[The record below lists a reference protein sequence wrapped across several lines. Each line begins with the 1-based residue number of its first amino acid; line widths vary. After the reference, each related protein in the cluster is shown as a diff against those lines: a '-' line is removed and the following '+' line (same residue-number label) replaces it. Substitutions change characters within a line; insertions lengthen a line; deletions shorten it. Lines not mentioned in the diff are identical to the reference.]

1 MTRLASSAQ
10 LDAGVMRAG
19 TLLLCLSAAGCDL
32 FSDLDR
38 FEQRAEPDVD
48 ASRDDAGDVD
58 AGGGE
63 ELGCQNPR
71 TLCLRLE
78 RFSPHVDE
86 LVSIDLVTKA
96 DNILRARAII
106 EPMGAVDADFVLPL
120 AIPQSEVPETDEDH
134 PLQVELFADQNK
146 DLVYTPGGADHEWNL
161 ELPAS
166 GNLVFAH
173 NSEFTSIEPR
183 PRSIGGDFRMQFT
196 NMTPHLGQLLEV
208 MVIESESGRTV
219 GLYRTPSLAN
229 ANFEVLI
236 PGIIDPDGIVYRVE
250 FYADL
255 NGNGSYDDPDT
266 DHTWVI
272 EFVESGADGVETE
285 FTHGTDFARLE
296 YQFDFER

>member
-1 MTRLASSAQ
+1 
-10 LDAGVMRAG
+10 MRAG
-19 TLLLCLSAAGCDL
+19 ALSLLCSSAAGCDL

-38 FEQRAEPDVD
+38 FEQAPEPDVD
-48 ASRDDAGDVD
+48 AGDDRDDGGAGRED
-58 AGGGE
+58 AGGNDDG
-63 ELGCQNPR
+63 LGCANAR
-71 TLCLRLE
+71 TLCVRLE

-106 EPMGAVDADFVLPL
+106 EPMGGVAADFVLPL
-120 AIPQSEVPETDEDH
+120 AIPESEVPEAGEDH
-134 PLQVELFADQNK
+134 PLQIEVYADQNK
-146 DLVYTPGGADHEWNL
+146 DQMYTPGGADHEWNL

-166 GNLVFAH
+166 GNLVFVH
-173 NSEFTSIEPR
+173 DTLFTSIDPR
-183 PRSIGGDFRMQFT
+183 PRSIGGDFHMQFM

-219 GLYRTPSLAN
+219 GLYRTPALAE
-229 ANFEVLI
+229 ANFEVII
-236 PGIIDPDGIVYRVE
+236 PGIIDPDGTVYRVE

-255 NGNGSYDDPDT
+255 NGNGSYDDPDD

-272 EFVESGADGVETE
+272 PFVESGEDGVQTE

-296 YQFDFER
+296 YQFDFEP